1 MEKLVFVSIK
11 IYFWLFIGIL
21 LKFLLSKID
30 FVNSKKIYGLFSTF
44 VVYIFTPYFVGIK
57 IWTSYIS
64 KEVFFSI
71 ITVFLI
77 VIFVSYIISKFLLS
91 RQDFVFQEM
100 FFTLSF
106 MNTIYLGIPVTEYFV
121 SQNVVNYTII
131 YSIIVTLIQFTLGI
145 YMLAPSL
152 KFIYFLFTSPIVYVS
167 VLGYLLKINNVSIPE
182 YLLTINNFLSKIIS
196 PLMLIFIGSTLR
208 LKNVFEH
215 IRVHIFVTI
224 ARIIFIFVI
233 TICTFLVIKNFISLQ
248 KEFVKVLVLVSILPS
263 AIMNYILLDKF
274 KFDTKFVLG
283 EIFWGTIVTI
293 FLLPYISEVL
303 DIILLALF

>member
-233 TICTFLVIKNFISLQ
+233 TICIFLVIKNFISLQ

>member
-11 IYFWLFIGIL
+11 IYFWLFIGVL

>member
-11 IYFWLFIGIL
+11 IYFWLFIGVL

-233 TICTFLVIKNFISLQ
+233 TICIFLVIKNFISLQ